1 MSTVLVTFYVVTGLA
16 LAIAPAIHA
25 ILPPGVRVRVRIPR
39 FASYAIVV
47 AACLLV
53 AAAIGMIAG
62 AAFLTAS
69 LLLGVGMATLASKD
83 NLDRLATFF
92 YSLAAVG
99 ASATL
104 LWWKYDQAHALTIN
118 IEYIAC
124 FFIVVFVVC
133 LGVSVRPSRNR
144 TIELSIAVLITAF
157 ILQHCLNVSA
167 LRNSELYE
175 TIRHH
180 WGAYIGPSETLLSG
194 ARVLYDIPAQYGL
207 GPTLL
212 IASSCKENCWVGM
225 YWITTLTSII
235 YIFIVLG
242 AARILGRTSFNS
254 WAYGLILLAASAAG
268 LFWTSYPP
276 LMGAP
281 LSFPS
286 TGGLRFI
293 PLAALLLFILW
304 RESRSDERPP
314 RRFYG
319 HALWCFGAIWSP
331 EAAFYSSFVWWPYLL
346 WSAARSGVRPFRSA
360 VLACGEALAVALVF
374 LALSISIYYSVYG
387 VTPSVDVYAAY
398 VANLT
403 GPLPVNPR
411 GSIWFFGFTIIAGIT
426 VAVRLIR
433 SRSHDREFASV
444 FVCLLSL
451 YAVFS
456 YYLGRS
462 HDNNILNLMPFM
474 VLVLI
479 AVQNSPGSSALS
491 RGAGVALASVLA
503 LVAFFGWSAWHVAS
517 LSDYANADAAVSMSY
532 VRGRSAE
539 QTGAADQFL
548 SALTSDRTQ
557 NGEREHHKSR
567 LDGGD
572 AADAAQAVFYVSSV
586 RHEPLIKI
594 DDGQDLAPI
603 GPRAWSAIH
612 DPVNFYYLPDAL
624 VATLID
630 RTMRRIKSPGW
641 LIIASQ
647 VEDLPETLRWQR
659 LLENSYVKTGQ
670 LIFGSYRAVRYEPKL

>member
-1 MSTVLVTFYVVTGLA
+1 MNAVLVTLYVVTGLA
-16 LAIAPAIHA
+16 LAIAPTIHV
-25 ILPPGVRVRVRIPR
+25 ILSPSVTLRVQIARVS
-39 FASYAIVV
+39 SYAIV
-47 AACLLV
+47 ATACLLV
-53 AAAIGMIAG
+53 GVAIGMIAG
-62 AAFLTAS
+62 AAFLTGS
-69 LLLGVGMATLASKD
+69 LLLSIGMATLASKD
-83 NLDRLATFF
+83 NLDRLGTFF
-92 YSLAAVG
+92 CSLAAAG
-99 ASATL
+99 ASGTL
-104 LWWKYDQAHALTIN
+104 LWWKYDQAHVLTIKV
-118 IEYIAC
+118 EYVAC

-133 LGVSVRPSRNR
+133 LGMSARPSRNR
-144 TIELSIAVLITAF
+144 TIELSIAVLISAF
-157 ILQHCLNVSA
+157 ILQHCLNVSV
-167 LRNSELYE
+167 LRNSDLYE
-175 TIRHH
+175 TVRHH
-180 WGAYIGPSETLLSG
+180 WGAYIGPSETFLSG

-212 IASSCKENCWVGM
+212 IASACGENCWVGM

-235 YIFIVLG
+235 YVCIVL
-242 AARILGRTSFNS
+242 ASACVLGRTSCNT
-254 WAYGLILLAASAAG
+254 WAFGLILLTASAAG

-276 LMGAP
+276 LLGAP
-281 LSFPS
+281 SSFPS

-293 PLAALLLFILW
+293 PLSTLLLFILW
-304 RESRSDERPP
+304 RESRSDERLP
-314 RRFYG
+314 RRSYG

-346 WSAARSGVRPFRSA
+346 WSATRSGVQPFRSA
-360 VLACGEALAVALVF
+360 VLACGEALVVTLAF
-374 LALSISIYYSVYG
+374 LTLSISIYYLIYG
-387 VTPSVDVYAAY
+387 VTPSLDVYAAY

-411 GSIWFFGFTIIAGIT
+411 GSIWFFVFTITAGISA
-426 VAVRLIR
+426 AVWLIR
-433 SRSHDREFASV
+433 SRSHDREFANV

-491 RGAGVALASVLA
+491 HGAHVALASTVA

-532 VRGRSAE
+532 VRGRTAE

-548 SALTSDRTQ
+548 SVLVPDRTQ
-557 NGEREHHKSR
+557 NSEGEHHKSR

-572 AADAAQAVFYVSSV
+572 AADAAQAVFYVSSI

-594 DDGQDLAPI
+594 DDSQDIAPI

-641 LIIASQ
+641 LIIARH

-659 LLENSYVKTGQ
+659 LLEGSYVRTGQ
-670 LIFGSYRAVRYEPKL
+670 MIFGSYRAVRYEPKL